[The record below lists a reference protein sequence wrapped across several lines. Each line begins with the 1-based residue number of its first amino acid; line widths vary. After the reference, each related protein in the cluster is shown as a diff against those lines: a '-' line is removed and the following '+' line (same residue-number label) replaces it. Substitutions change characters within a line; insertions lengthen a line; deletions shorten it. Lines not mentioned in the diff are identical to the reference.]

1 MVASE
6 EEDRIHLD
14 PEVSN
19 FNTGP
24 ITGNRKFNFTLT
36 SGLLLVNDTNA
47 FHEVDDIFVF
57 WTIYPL
63 IGFTFQTQK

>member
-1 MVASE
+1 MVAS

-24 ITGNRKFNFTLT
+24 ITGNRKFVTLT
-36 SGLLLVNDTNA
+36 SGLILVNDTNV

-63 IGFTFQTQK
+63 IGFTFQT